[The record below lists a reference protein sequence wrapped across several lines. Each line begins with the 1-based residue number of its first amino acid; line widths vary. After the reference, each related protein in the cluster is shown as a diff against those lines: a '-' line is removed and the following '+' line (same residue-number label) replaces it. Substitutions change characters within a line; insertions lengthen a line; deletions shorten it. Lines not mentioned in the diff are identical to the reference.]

1 MKEYYFNLDI
11 INLNNIVIKYV
22 MKIFIVLELVIV
34 YLLW

>member
-22 MKIFIVLELVIV
+22 MKIPIVLELATVH
-34 YLLW
+34 LPW